1 MWGIPKRCARA
12 PLISLVAC
20 ALVTGC
26 GPSGT
31 GQIPADLKI
40 VAQFYPGYSSLRP
53 WRSTI
58 ARDGTVV
65 QEIFYS
71 NDPKRDSGLT
81 EDDLKALV
89 KEIDEADFFGLQE
102 RYDYP
107 ITDSQTLELSITR
120 NRKTHEVAVYA
131 PDQQAKN
138 EDVKRFLRIWAEI
151 LRRVPAPGPDPERRR

>member
-1 MWGIPKRCARA
+1 
-12 PLISLVAC
+12 LFSLVAC

-31 GQIPADLKI
+31 GHIPADLKI
-40 VAQFYPGYSSLRP
+40 VIQFYPGYSSFRP

-58 ARDGTVV
+58 ARDGAVV

-71 NDPKRDSGLT
+71 NDPQTDSKLT
-81 EDDLKALV
+81 EDDLKALLA
-89 KEIDEADFFGLQE
+89 EIDESDFFGLQV

-107 ITDSQTLELSITR
+107 VTDSQTLELSITR
-120 NRKTHEVAVYA
+120 NKKTHVVAVYA
-131 PDQQAKN
+131 PDQQTKN
-138 EDVKRFLRIWAEI
+138 EDVKRFLRIWSEI